1 MIKHVDFIY
10 KCFENQ
16 LYSLFFLMIKLSH
29 HWSMRV
35 SCSHW
40 LLCSFGAALLVFD
53 SFLSFWWQLNVPDS
67 FCSFFI
73 SEFILLLLHCNMV
86 LFLQG
91 ALKHFNGE
99 LNLEMITQEFGVFIT
114 IWLSMFQF
122 GFSGRAKKMC
132 IIYICIY
139 MCVCVYLKPMLI
151 LNI

>member
-1 MIKHVDFIY
+1 MVWKSIVFIIL
-10 KCFENQ
+10 FDDQ
-16 LYSLFFLMIKLSH
+16 IIPSLVHESLLFTLA
-29 HWSMRV
+29 
-35 SCSHW
+35 
-40 LLCSFGAALLVFD
+40 LCSFGTVLLVFD

-67 FCSFFI
+67 FCTFFI

-99 LNLEMITQEFGVFIT
+99 LHLEMITQEFGVFIT

-139 MCVCVYLKPMLI
+139 MCVYVYLKPMLI